1 MAATTPKLTWIS
13 QGRYYDRRIMHMFT
27 GGLTP
32 DQIEESLEEAVAKA
46 GEILGLDYLPAYRF
60 SLNRAGDKT
69 QGYGYVFFHDYRI
82 ANLLAGLPP
91 ESTSTLT
98 RHQEEQK
105 RQEEEKKRQE
115 EKKTV
120 RTTPA
125 PTRIIPGVT
134 RWADIEDDEEE
145 EEEPA
150 EPEIPPPEIVW
161 KQYTYTPQQKE
172 DHKRVLMTTAAYE
185 MYREQQKKE
194 TQRGGTF
201 NLRHDEIIARY
212 AGEIVCPTVPDVF
225 SIQVSF
231 ANVSAKEDDPTVKPN
246 SITALRV
253 PSWVT
258 KEMIFDELHPLS
270 SSTKM
275 RTVPTSRGGYT
286 QVSMYPE
293 VIIREGKD
301 GNTVEVIWD
310 PATRDARMALQVMKH
325 VTIVNPRRT
334 TQKAELIFRKT
345 RVREDYGMGGAGREG
360 GAPRGRGGYAPRGRG
375 GAHRGRGGR

>member
-1 MAATTPKLTWIS
+1 MAATTPNLTWIS

-32 DQIEESLEEAVAKA
+32 EEIEESLEEAVAEA
-46 GEILGLDYLPAYRF
+46 GEILGLDYLPVYRF

-98 RHQEEQK
+98 RHQQEQKRLEDEKKRQEKEKK
-105 RQEEEKKRQE
+105 RQEEEK
-115 EKKTV
+115 TV
-120 RTTPA
+120 RTA
-125 PTRIIPGVT
+125 PTRYIPGVT
-134 RWADIEDDEEE
+134 KWADIEDDEEEEEEEE

-150 EPEIPPPEIVW
+150 EPEIPPPEIEW

-194 TQRGGTF
+194 TQRGGTL

-212 AGEIVCPTVPDVF
+212 AGGIVCPTIPDVF

-231 ANVSAKEDDPTVKPN
+231 ANVSAREDDPTVKAN

-258 KEMIFDELHPLS
+258 KDMIFDELHPLN

-275 RTVPTSRGGYT
+275 KTVPAATPRGYPT

-301 GNTVEVIWD
+301 GNTVEVVWD
-310 PATRDARMALQVMKH
+310 PTTRDARMALQVMKH

-334 TQKAELIFRKT
+334 TQKAELVFRKT
-345 RVREDYGMGGAGREG
+345 RVREDYGMGGAGR
-360 GAPRGRGGYAPRGRG
+360 GGYAPRGRG
-375 GAHRGRGGR
+375 GR

>member
-1 MAATTPKLTWIS
+1 MAATTPRLTWTS

-32 DQIEESLEEAVAKA
+32 DEIEESLEEAVTEA
-46 GEILGLDYLPAYRF
+46 GEFLGLDYLPVYRF

-82 ANLLAGLPP
+82 ANLMAGLPS
-91 ESTSTLT
+91 ESASTLT
-98 RHQEEQK
+98 RYQEEQ
-105 RQEEEKKRQE
+105 KRQE

-125 PTRIIPGVT
+125 PTRVIPGVT
-134 RWADIEDDEEE
+134 SWADFEDDEEE

-150 EPEIPPPEIVW
+150 EPEIPPPDIEW

-172 DHKRVLMTTAAYE
+172 DHKRVLMTTAAYD

-194 TQRGGTF
+194 TQRGGMLS
-201 NLRHDEIIARY
+201 LRHDEIIAKY
-212 AGEIVCPTVPDVF
+212 AGGIVCPTIPDVF

-231 ANVSAKEDDPTVKPN
+231 ANVSAKEDDPTVKAN

-258 KEMIFDELHPLS
+258 KDMVFNELHPLS

-275 RTVPTSRGGYT
+275 RTVPAATPRGYST

-293 VIIREGKD
+293 VNIREGKD
-301 GNTVEVIWD
+301 GNTVEVVWD

-334 TQKAELIFRKT
+334 TQKAELVFRKT
-345 RVREDYGMGGAGREG
+345 RAREDYGMGGARRGGYAPRGRG
-360 GAPRGRGGYAPRGRG
+360 GAGRGGYAPRGRG
-375 GAHRGRGGR
+375 GR